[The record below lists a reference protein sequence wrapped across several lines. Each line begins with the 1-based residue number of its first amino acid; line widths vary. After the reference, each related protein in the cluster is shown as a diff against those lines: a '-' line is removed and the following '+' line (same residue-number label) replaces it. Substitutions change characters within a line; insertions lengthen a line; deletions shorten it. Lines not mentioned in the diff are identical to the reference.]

1 MTFTLDGLSFWH
13 GLCTKIV
20 LWLYSRDRMPPP
32 QFPCVS
38 LQIDRQQ
45 LFVSLSKMLEAAVSW
60 EERATQ
66 ILAAPSKL
74 EDFEKAIRLLR
85 FLSL

>member
-1 MTFTLDGLSFWH
+1 
-13 GLCTKIV
+13 
-20 LWLYSRDRMPPP
+20 
-32 QFPCVS
+32 
-38 LQIDRQQ
+38 
-45 LFVSLSKMLEAAVSW
+45 MLEAAVSW